1 MTEHQVDGSTKKMVC
16 QFGEEDGSALVVNLL
31 QKVKMKDKGA
41 CIYRGNSMK
50 VEGMLRF
57 EQLTIKNASRVPTTF
72 ITLG

>member
-1 MTEHQVDGSTKKMVC
+1 MIFR
-16 QFGEEDGSALVVNLL
+16 FGEEDGNALVVNLL

-41 CIYRGNSMK
+41 CIYRGNGTK
-50 VEGMLRF
+50 DEGTLWF